1 MSLAPSCERTLMRR
15 AWGVNHIRANKRC
28 WSSTAWPLWRLT
40 AATRSE
46 DLMARMLDFAEA
58 GVLAQGH
65 ASMDRLEEGRR

>member
-1 MSLAPSCERTLMRR
+1 VRKNADAARVGSQS
-15 AWGVNHIRANKRC
+15 HSANKRC
-28 WSSTAWPLWRLT
+28 WSSTAWPLRRLT

-65 ASMDRLEEGRR
+65 ASKDRLEEGRR